1 MNEKQKTSYKKH
13 WCKIV
18 SPKILDDEFM
28 EIYHEHKPKN
38 SHIKSLKFFADTV
51 FSKYIRITKSKDWIC
66 ECITCKKKMHWSKIQ
81 NWHYRS
87 RTSLLYRFDQDN
99 CRPQCEQCNIFKNG
113 NYRQYHLEMVK
124 MFGKEK
130 EEEMR
135 NNQRQHKIRDLD
147 YIEMIKD
154 WHYTIK
160 NKNVNS
166 KS

>member
-1 MNEKQKTSYKKH
+1 
-13 WCKIV
+13 
-18 SPKILDDEFM
+18 
-28 EIYHEHKPKN
+28 
-38 SHIKSLKFFADTV
+38 
-51 FSKYIRITKSKDWIC
+51 
-66 ECITCKKKMHWSKIQ
+66 
-81 NWHYRS
+81 
-87 RTSLLYRFDQDN
+87 
-99 CRPQCEQCNIFKNG
+99 
-113 NYRQYHLEMVK
+113 MVK